1 MKKSKTKKVVKKKTT
16 IKYDYIQKG
25 SQKFVFVDKKYYKNN
40 ESQYYKDLAEE
51 RGYVSRH
58 VHIVPNGDY
67 ENPKLKVY
75 DKITGK
81 RLNSKKFYDYFKLK
95 KHELRY
101 LCSKQ
106 TIKLGINSMFQQF
119 QKMRLFQV
127 LINSKD
133 LDELSIYQNI
143 YLNDELINLSDLII
157 EITNYESDIENFTSI
172 YKFMLSLKVD
182 GNECAIDI
190 NNEFIDLSKG
200 INSGKEPS
208 KDKGFSDKKGNF
220 ILFSS

>member
-81 RLNSKKFYDYFKLK
+81 RLNAKKFYDYFKLK

-101 LCSKQ
+101 LCSEQ
-106 TIKLGINSMFQQF
+106 TIRLGINSMFQQF
-119 QKMRLFQV
+119 QKMRLFQT
-127 LINSKD
+127 LIDSKD
-133 LDELSIYQNI
+133 LDELSIYQSI
-143 YLNDELINLSDLII
+143 YLNDELISLSDLII
-157 EITNYESDIENFTSI
+157 EITNYENDIENFTSI
-172 YKFMLSLKVD
+172 YKLMLSLKVD

-190 NNEFIDLSKG
+190 NDDFIELSKEM
-200 INSGKEPS
+200 SSRKDDS
-208 KDKGFSDKKGNF
+208 KKMGYSDSKGNF